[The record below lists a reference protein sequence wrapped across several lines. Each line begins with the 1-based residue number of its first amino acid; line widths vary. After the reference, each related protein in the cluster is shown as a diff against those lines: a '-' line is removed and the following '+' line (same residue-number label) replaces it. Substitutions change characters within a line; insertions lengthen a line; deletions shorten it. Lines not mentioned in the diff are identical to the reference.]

1 MVDVRVVPLAS
12 LLSLRGIPFLHSKQK
27 IMRSRATYL
36 GYLKNRR
43 RHSGEAIRVA
53 LRHDGMIGEGL
64 SVAVLSLALL
74 VLLLIVLLIGG

>member
-1 MVDVRVVPLAS
+1 
-12 LLSLRGIPFLHSKQK
+12 
-27 IMRSRATYL
+27 MRSRATYL